1 MQESYHWWWSSKR
14 MSQKQIREMINNMK
28 KSQIINQKS
37 NEYHKKE
44 QIDAE
49 DILKELDKK

>member
-1 MQESYHWWWSSKR
+1 
-14 MSQKQIREMINNMK
+14 MSQKQIREMISNMK

-49 DILKELDKK
+49 DILKQLDKK

>member
-1 MQESYHWWWSSKR
+1 

-44 QIDAE
+44 EIDAE
-49 DILKELDKK
+49 DILKKLDKK

>member
-14 MSQKQIREMINNMK
+14 MSQKQIREMISNMK

-49 DILKELDKK
+49 DILKQLDKK